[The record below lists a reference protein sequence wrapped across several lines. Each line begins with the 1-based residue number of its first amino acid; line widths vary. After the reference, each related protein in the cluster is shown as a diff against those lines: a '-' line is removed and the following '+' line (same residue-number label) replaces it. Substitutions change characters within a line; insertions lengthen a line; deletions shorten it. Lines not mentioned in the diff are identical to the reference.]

1 MLDDPNDGS
10 VDPHLYVLCAM
21 CADKLIPP
29 RGWTLEDRRQAPP
42 LFLPRDPAMTTVDV
56 VEVIG
61 EDIGV
66 PTRPEQRARQLFFG
80 HSA

>member
-1 MLDDPNDGS
+1 MLDDPPEGV
-10 VDPHLYVLCAM
+10 VDPHLYVLCAG
-21 CADKLIPP
+21 CADKLVPP
-29 RGWTLEDRRQAPP
+29 LGWILEDRRQAPP

-61 EDIGV
+61 EDFGEPV
-66 PTRPEQRARQLFFG
+66 NAEPRSRQLFFG